1 MELTDVNTE
10 IESLN
15 WLVENFARSVPG
27 LRQAVV
33 VSADGLLLATSG
45 GLDRAYADQLAAI
58 ASGLTSMTLAAATH
72 LSGGEVHHLLVET
85 EGGLLLVMQ
94 VSDGSSLA
102 VLAEG
107 NADVGLLGYEMALL
121 VTRMGDALTPALRVQ
136 MHAALN

>member
-1 MELTDVNTE
+1 MELTDVYTE

-58 ASGLTSMTLAAATH
+58 A
-72 LSGGEVHHLLVET
+72 SGGEVHHLLVET